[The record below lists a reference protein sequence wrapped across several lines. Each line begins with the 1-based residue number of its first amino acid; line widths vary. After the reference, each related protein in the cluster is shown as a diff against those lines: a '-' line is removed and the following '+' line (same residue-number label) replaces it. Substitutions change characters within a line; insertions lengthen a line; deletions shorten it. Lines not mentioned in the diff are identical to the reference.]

1 MHTMKPPLT
10 DAALTEH
17 LNALTAEA
25 VLQLAAELE
34 QDLTGALAERFELST
49 IQQERLRNMSPHDR
63 LLLVNALR
71 TLGQLRSGGQQVVF
85 STVGI
90 APAEPSEAA
99 LRISAIELGHHPGCS
114 FYIRIEFD

>member
-1 MHTMKPPLT
+1 MKPPLT

-34 QDLTGALAERFELST
+34 QDLAGALAERFELST
-49 IQQERLRNMSPHDR
+49 IQQERLRNMSLHDR

-71 TLGQLRSGGQQVVF
+71 TLGQLRSGGQQVVL

-90 APAEPSEAA
+90 APAEPSGAA